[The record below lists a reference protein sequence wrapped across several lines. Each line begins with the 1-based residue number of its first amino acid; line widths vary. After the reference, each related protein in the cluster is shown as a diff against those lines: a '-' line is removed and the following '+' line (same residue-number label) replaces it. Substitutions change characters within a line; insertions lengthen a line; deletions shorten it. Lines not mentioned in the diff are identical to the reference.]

1 MYERM
6 LDKTNIPTIE
16 AIHETIGAASIDKL
30 IQFESLLMKLYDLS
44 KELKF
49 PFGKNYGWGY
59 KYSHKSKHLCY
70 LFFEQGG
77 FTIFT
82 QIGDK
87 QVFEMEN
94 RLVLLPDKAK
104 EIWSKRYP
112 CGEHGGWINY
122 RVISE
127 EDISEVLEFIKV
139 KVKPIEKNI
148 SRR

>member
-6 LDKTNIPTIE
+6 LNKKNIPTMDEIQ
-16 AIHETIGAASIDKL
+16 ETMGKAALEIL
-30 IQFESLLMKLYDLS
+30 NQFESFLVELYDLHR
-44 KELKF
+44 ELKF

-59 KYSHKSKHLCY
+59 KYSHKNKHLCY

-87 QVFEMEN
+87 QIFEMEDK
-94 RLVLLPDKAK
+94 LLFLSDKAK
-104 EIWSKRYP
+104 EIWDRRYP

-127 EDISEVLEFIKV
+127 EDMMEALVFIKV
-139 KVKPIEKNI
+139 KVKPIGVTK
-148 SRR
+148 

>member
-6 LDKTNIPTIE
+6 LNKKNIPTMDEIQ
-16 AIHETIGAASIDKL
+16 ETMGKAAQDIL
-30 IQFESLLMKLYDLS
+30 NQFESFLVELYDLHR
-44 KELKF
+44 ELKF

-59 KYSHKSKHLCY
+59 KYSHKNKHLCY

-87 QVFEMEN
+87 QIFEMEDK
-94 RLVLLPDKAK
+94 LLFLSDKAK
-104 EIWSKRYP
+104 EIWDRRYP

-127 EDISEVLEFIKV
+127 EDMMEALVFIKV
-139 KVKPIEKNI
+139 KVKPIGVTK
-148 SRR
+148 